1 MKIKAMALRTIRQ
14 KPLQFGGSA
23 LLLAVAVMLFVTLS
37 STMALMDSSN
47 QLFREEYKQE
57 DFQFTA
63 GERLSEDQLASF
75 EKEFGV
81 NLQARQWLDIE
92 WKEGVTARILSIQ
105 QGINEPYVVKG
116 SLPDEKNEAAIT
128 ASFADAHGL
137 KVGDS
142 WDAGGETYKITAH
155 VYLPDYIYGVQN
167 ENDLMA
173 DPKTFGV
180 VLMDKEDFPEGNQPP
195 VYYSGRFSEN
205 SGSLSSL
212 KKAVSETVPVLKWT
226 DAKDNVRI
234 SYIDAEIES
243 NQSFGSVLPV
253 FIGLL
258 ALFIV
263 VLMLKR
269 QIDVQSNQ
277 IGTLL
282 ALGYTRKEVTLSFMM
297 YPLVISIVGTIL
309 GITAGL
315 LAAGPLTELYTAFYN
330 LPILNRLAF
339 DPVTLIAGFAV
350 PISVLC
356 LAGFLTIRKKVSK
369 PPLQLLHSRPSFSR
383 KGAIKLPSKWSF
395 KRRFRLKMLLSSPS
409 KSLVLFTGILFS
421 SLLVTFGFI
430 SMNSMNVLMKKT
442 YEDAYRYNY
451 AVYYQ
456 EVKTEPASAEE
467 SPFSAAEAI
476 IKGKDGRK
484 DVKTQ
489 LIGMDPSTPMLKLF
503 DSSGTE
509 LNGTLPDGA
518 VVTQALAAAEGLKA
532 GDSITIQNPWTDQ
545 EQSVTVTGVADIF
558 IGHAIYM
565 ERGDV
570 NRFLSLEEDAYIG
583 KWTLEKP
590 EKESGEAIAAIEDK
604 NAMKKG
610 MEQLL
615 EPTNYSAAVIGVF
628 AFLIGLLIIY
638 LITSMMMDEHTVNI
652 SLLKVMGYD
661 RKEISSLLLNVYTPV
676 VIAGYVLG
684 VPLAFISYKGLMAS
698 VSEST
703 GFSLPIEP
711 DYLMIAAGFIIIY
724 ASYLTSLQLSKS
736 KISRIPL
743 QEVLKRQE

>member
-1 MKIKAMALRTIRQ
+1 MKITAMALRTIRQ

-47 QLFREEYKQE
+47 QQFREEYKQE

-63 GERLSEDQLASF
+63 GERLSEDQLASI

-81 NLQARQWLDIE
+81 TIQARQWLDIE

-105 QGINEPYVVKG
+105 QAINEPYVVKG
-116 SLPDEKNEAAIT
+116 NLPNEKNEAAIT

-142 WDAGGETYKITAH
+142 FDAGGNTYKITAH

-180 VLMDKEDFPEGNQPP
+180 VLMANEDFPGGNQPP
-195 VYYSGRFSEN
+195 VYYSGRFLEN

-258 ALFIV
+258 ALFMV

-269 QIDVQSNQ
+269 QIDVQSTQ

-297 YPLVISIVGTIL
+297 YPLIIAIAGTVL
-309 GITAGL
+309 GIAAGL
-315 LAAGPLTELYTAFYN
+315 IAAGPLTELYTAFYN

-350 PISVLC
+350 PIFVLC
-356 LAGFLTIRKKVSK
+356 LAGFLTIRKKVNK

-383 KGAIKLPSKWSF
+383 KGAIKLPLKWSF

-456 EVKTEPASAEE
+456 EVKTEPAAATE

-476 IKGKDGRK
+476 IKGEDGRK

-489 LIGMDPSTPMLKLF
+489 LVGMDPSTPMLKLI

-509 LNGTLPDGA
+509 LNGKLSDGA

-545 EQSVTVTGVADIF
+545 EQSITVTGVADIF

-583 KWTLEKP
+583 KWTLK
-590 EKESGEAIAAIEDK
+590 KESGEAIAAIEDK

-628 AFLIGLLIIY
+628 AFLIGLIIIY

-724 ASYLTSLQLSKS
+724 ASYVTSLQLSKR

>member
-47 QLFREEYKQE
+47 QLFREKYKQE

-63 GERLSEDQLASF
+63 GERLSEDQLGSF
-75 EKEFGV
+75 GKEFDV
-81 NLQARQWLDIE
+81 TIQARQWQDIE

-116 SLPDEKNEAAIT
+116 RLPDEKNEAAIT

-155 VYLPDYIYGVQN
+155 VNLPDYIYGVQN

-180 VLMDKEDFPEGNQPP
+180 VLMAKEDFPGGNQQP
-195 VYYSGRFSEN
+195 VYYSGRFFEN
-205 SGSLSSL
+205 GDSLSSL

-243 NQSFGSVLPV
+243 NQSFGSVIPV

-258 ALFIV
+258 ALFMV

-269 QIDVQSNQ
+269 QIDVQSTQ

-282 ALGYTRKEVTLSFMM
+282 ALGYTRKEVTFSFMM
-297 YPLVISIVGTIL
+297 YPLIISIAGTVL
-309 GITAGL
+309 GIASGL
-315 LAAGPLTELYTAFYN
+315 IAAGPLTELYTAFYN

-356 LAGFLTIRKKVSK
+356 LAGFLTIRKKVNK

-383 KGAIKLPSKWSF
+383 KGAIKLPLKWSF

-451 AVYYQ
+451 AVHYQ
-456 EVKTEPASAEE
+456 EVKTEPAQAEE
-467 SPFSAAEAI
+467 SPFSASEAI
-476 IKGKDGRK
+476 IKGEDGRK

-489 LIGMDPSTPMLKLF
+489 LIGMDPSTPMLKLI

-518 VVTQALAAAEGLKA
+518 VVTQALAAVEGLNA

-570 NRFLSLEEDAYIG
+570 NRFLSIEEDAYVG
-583 KWTLEKP
+583 KWTLK
-590 EKESGEAIAAIEDK
+590 KESGEAIAAIEDK

-711 DYLMIAAGFIIIY
+711 DYLMTAAGFVIIY
-724 ASYLTSLQLSKS
+724 ASYVISLQLSKR

>member
-47 QLFREEYKQE
+47 QLFREEYNQE

-63 GERLSEDQLASF
+63 GERLSEDELASI

-92 WKEGVTARILSIQ
+92 WKEGVTARILSVQ

-116 SLPDEKNEAAIT
+116 RLPDEKNEAAIT

-142 WDAGGETYKITAH
+142 FDAGGKTCKITAH

-180 VLMDKEDFPEGNQPP
+180 ILMAKEDFPGGNQPP
-195 VYYSGRFSEN
+195 VYYSGRFLET

-212 KKAVSETVPVLKWT
+212 KKTVAETVAVLKWV

-253 FIGLL
+253 FIGIL
-258 ALFIV
+258 ALFMV

-269 QIDVQSNQ
+269 QIDVQSTQ

-282 ALGYTRKEVTLSFMM
+282 ALGYTRKEVTLSFML
-297 YPLVISIVGTIL
+297 YPLIIAIAGTVL
-309 GITAGL
+309 GIAAGL
-315 LAAGPLTELYTAFYN
+315 IAAGPLTELYTAFYN

-356 LAGFLTIRKKVSK
+356 LAGFLTVRKKVNQ
-369 PPLQLLHSRPSFSR
+369 PPLQLLHSRPSFSK
-383 KGAIKLPSKWSF
+383 KGAIKLPLKWSF
-395 KRRFRLKMLLSSPS
+395 KRRFRLKMLLTSPS

-451 AVYYQ
+451 AIYYQ
-456 EVKTEPASAEE
+456 EVKTEPVSAEE

-489 LIGMDPSTPMLKLF
+489 LVGMDSSTSMLKLI

-509 LNGTLPDGA
+509 LNGTLPEGA

-545 EQSVTVTGVADIF
+545 EQSVTITGVAEIF

-565 ERGDV
+565 ERRDV
-570 NRFLSLEEDAYIG
+570 NRFLNLEEDAYIG
-583 KWTLEKP
+583 KWTLK
-590 EKESGEAIAAIEDK
+590 KESGKAIAAIEDK

-628 AFLIGLLIIY
+628 AFLIGLIIIY

-724 ASYLTSLQLSKS
+724 ASYVTSLQLSKR